1 MKKILLVLLL
11 GVLLLSGCAEK
22 PLPTEGA
29 LKEPQASTITPAEEP
44 AKPETPVEPN
54 NDEPAKPVEPGTP
67 ILPEEPAEPENSDE
81 QVPTSTPESL
91 PEGVIVPGEQIA
103 YSAEGPIVYTPKV
116 GEKPKQLAG
125 NIESE
130 FYLCRSGLKEAIGVR
145 SEDGETIKEI
155 LKKAD
160 DNGLWGDPY
169 DDLPD
174 YELWFADGRVLTY
187 TSSSGIFTD
196 NSTQKA
202 FVLSEAD
209 RQTLKTLFASYY
221 EGR

>member
-22 PLPTEGA
+22 PLPTERA

-44 AKPETPVEPN
+44 AKPET
-54 NDEPAKPVEPGTP
+54 PVEPGTP

-196 NSTQKA
+196 NSAQKA
-202 FVLSEAD
+202 FVLSETD
-209 RQTLKTLFASYY
+209 RQTLETLFASYY

>member
-44 AKPETPVEPN
+44 AKSET
-54 NDEPAKPVEPGTP
+54 PVEPGTP

-91 PEGVIVPGEQIA
+91 PEGAIVPGEQIA

-187 TSSSGIFTD
+187 TSSSGIFTN

-209 RQTLKTLFASYY
+209 RQTLETLFASYY